1 MEQNLDTKLTR
12 IENTVNIMKTN
23 LRLPENEVIEKV
35 AEATNLHSLANIF
48 IQEEEPEIKDG
59 IWFKTDG
66 ETHPYNIV
74 AIDGDIVLPG
84 EWRFDL
90 GYYASPSPGFVS
102 DSSDNQHS
110 VVYHGFIY
118 SVATKSLYQ
127 TEPSTG
133 ITKTILSNFTS
144 YGLSK
149 IHVFNDTMYILSNT
163 EVYKIHEDFTYTRYT
178 LTALSST
185 PGAFCV
191 MPDNDTIISSDSRG
205 KIYKHSMSTGAY
217 SLIGTTGTS
226 AYWGH
231 IEPLSNTEILLLG
244 STTKWG
250 LYNGIYNLE
259 TNQYT
264 SYTNT
269 LDRVFANKQYNT
281 WKLGNKLYMVLYEN
295 ESEWNNI
302 VITKGIFAID
312 LVNLTYEELTEQ
324 FFKGD
329 FASLHNILLIDDKYY
344 AIDNRSNKMFI
355 VPQDSVT
362 AQYDDNAIMLF
373 QAPLTRTEYRTALWT
388 YPNLKGRMLF
398 SFFDAYYYNTETG
411 IDFTSPVYYGN
422 GTEWIKI
429 KN

>member
-1 MEQNLDTKLTR
+1 MEQNLDAKLVR
-12 IENTVNIMKTN
+12 IENTVNIMKNN

-48 IQEEEPEIKDG
+48 VQEEEPETKDG
-59 IWFKTDG
+59 IWFKADE

-90 GYYASPSPGFVS
+90 GYYASPDPGF
-102 DSSDNQHS
+102 SSDANANQHS
-110 VVYHGFIY
+110 VAYHGFIY
-118 SVATKSLYQ
+118 SAGSKTLYQ
-127 TEPSTG
+127 TDPSTG
-133 ITKTILSNFTS
+133 ITKAVLSNFTS
-144 YGLSK
+144 YNLNE
-149 IHVFNDTMYILSNT
+149 IHIFNDTMYISSH
-163 EVYKIHEDFTYTRYT
+163 VDIYKIHEDFTYTRYT

-191 MPDNDTIISSDSRG
+191 MPDDDTIISCDSNGRM
-205 KIYKHSMSTGAY
+205 YKHSMSTGVY
-217 SLIGTTGTS
+217 GSIGSTNS
-226 AYWGH
+226 NAYWAH
-231 IEPLSNTEILLLG
+231 MEPLNNTEILLLG

-250 LYNGIYNLE
+250 LGNGIYNLE

-269 LDRVFANKQYNT
+269 LSRVLVNGQYNV
-281 WKLGNKLYMVLYEN
+281 WKLGSKLYTVVYED
-295 ESEWNNI
+295 ESEWNNV
-302 VITKGIFAID
+302 VITKGLFAID
-312 LVNLTYEELTEQ
+312 LTDLTYEELTEQ

-329 FASLHNILLIDDKYY
+329 FVSLHNILLIDDKYY
-344 AIDNRSNKMFI
+344 AIDKRSNKTFI

-398 SFFDAYYYNTETG
+398 SFYDAYYYNTETG
-411 IDFTSPVYYGN
+411 IDFTSSVYYGN
-422 GTEWIKI
+422 GTEWVKF